1 MFINWLL
8 FFVYISLLEE
18 NKLLFE
24 IVLVFICFVL
34 VLLYGVIYLLMVIIN
49 KIIIRVDFMVEF
61 MMF

>member
-24 IVLVFICFVL
+24 MVLVFICFVL